1 VPAEGLEP
9 ALYRAHRSLSP
20 TPYAPAP
27 DFGLAA
33 ALLSGGGSG
42 GASAN
47 LFASDERTRCN
58 KMSMYIARV
67 EILIL
72 SQQ

>member
-1 VPAEGLEP
+1 MLRPSEGFEP
-9 ALYRAHRSLSP
+9 TLCRAHWILSP

-27 DFGLAA
+27 DCGLAA

-42 GASAN
+42 GALAN

-58 KMSMYIARV
+58 KMYNSTC
-67 EILIL
+67 
-72 SQQ
+72 